1 MSNILVTGGAGFI
14 GSHVADEL
22 LLKDHVVTVLDDLSG
37 GFQTNIPPQAD
48 FVYGSITDAKLID
61 GLFKEFKYDH
71 VFHLASFAAEGL
83 SHFIRKYNYE
93 TNLIGSINL
102 INAAVNHN
110 VKSFIFTSS
119 MAVYGSQQVPYT
131 EDMRPEP
138 EDPYGIAKAAVE
150 RELAIAHDMFGLD
163 YCIFRPHNVYGERQN
178 IGDRYRNV
186 IGIFMNQIMRGE
198 AMTVFG
204 DGEQVRAFS
213 YISDIAPVIARAIET
228 PECYGK
234 IFNIGGEMPVTIN
247 ELAADVAGAMG
258 LEPYEGCIVHL
269 PPRVEVREAYC
280 THAARRA
287 VFGDYTPVS
296 LDTGLTRMAEWAK
309 IHGARE
315 TKQFTEIEI
324 RKNIPRKWL

>member
-1 MSNILVTGGAGFI
+1 MSNILVTGGAGFL
-14 GSHVADEL
+14 GSWVAEEL
-22 LLKDHVVTVLDDLSG
+22 LAKGHRVVIIDDMSG
-37 GFQTNIPPQAD
+37 GSFANLPNNAVFFEDTILD
-48 FVYGSITDAKLID
+48 TDAINKIF
-61 GLFKEFKYDH
+61 GACAFDH
-71 VFHLASFAAEGL
+71 VFHLAAYAAEGL
-83 SHFIRKYNYE
+83 SHFIRRYNYE
-93 TNLIGSINL
+93 NNLIGSINL

-150 RELAIAHDMFGLD
+150 RELAIAKDMFGLD

-198 AMTVFG
+198 PMTVFG

-234 IFNIGGEMPVTIN
+234 IFNIGGEQPITIN
-247 ELAADVAGAMG
+247 ELAIKVNAAMKYSS
-258 LEPYEGCIVHL
+258 PNIVHL
-269 PPRVEVREAYC
+269 PPRVEVRTAFSD
-280 THAARRA
+280 HSARRR
-287 VFGDYTPVS
+287 VFGDYAPVP
-296 LDTGLTRMAEWAK
+296 LDEGLSRMGRWAWTA
-309 IHGARE
+309 GARE

-324 RKNIPRKWL
+324 RKNIPEKWL